1 MPGLVC
7 AEIDGILEKLGT
19 NITDQKVVRGVEHDH
34 SIRLAHCSVMHG
46 QHVRLQIASVL
57 ERLLAFAALEILRFE
72 NLIWRDIERVLRHG
86 FPIICGLVASLGF
99 VQFGF

>member
-7 AEIDGILEKLGT
+7 AEINGILEKLGT
-19 NITDQKVVRGVEHDH
+19 NITDQKVVRGVEHNH

-46 QHVRLQIASVL
+46 QNMRLQIASVL

-72 NLIWRDIERVLRHG
+72 NLIWRGIERVLRHD
-86 FPIICGLVASLGF
+86 FSFFIWFVASLGF